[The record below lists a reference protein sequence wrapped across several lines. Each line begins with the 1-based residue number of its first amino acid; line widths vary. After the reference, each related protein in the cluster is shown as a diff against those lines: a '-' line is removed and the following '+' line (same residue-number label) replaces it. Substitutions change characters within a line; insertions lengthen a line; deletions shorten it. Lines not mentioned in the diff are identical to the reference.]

1 MRRKAS
7 ESHREEMR
15 PNARFFVF
23 VCTALQRA
31 GKACLVLGKSDEAK
45 QYYTHLVA
53 LDPHNAA
60 AGTEVYMP
68 VISSPP
74 KLIQD

>member
-1 MRRKAS
+1 
-7 ESHREEMR
+7 MR
-15 PNARFFVF
+15 PNALFFVF
-23 VCTALQRA
+23 VCAALQRA

-60 AGTEVYMP
+60 AGTEVHLL

-74 KLIQD
+74 KLVLD